1 MSEELIDL
9 KCEDCGVDYKK
20 PASFIGISNVYFR
33 WSLLYCDDCRK
44 KKELQ
49 SLRFLPKVLK
59 ALASVEDEEK
69 RAKEIELEN
78 QVIALEQKKKDWEE
92 SYSEIDWEVFR
103 DSYFQCDKCKTWD
116 NQQCICYAR

>member
-1 MSEELIDL
+1 MSEDLIDL

-20 PASFIGISNVYFR
+20 PSSFVGISNVYFR

-59 ALASVEDEEK
+59 ALASSTEEEEK
-69 RAKEIELEN
+69 
-78 QVIALEQKKKDWEE
+78 LEQKKKDWEE